1 MLAEC
6 ERLNEAYAAAFDTM
20 IEHSRMMRDADS
32 TRLKSA
38 ADYAWFDSECARLK
52 LQGHKRRHAVS
63 ELSHAARS

>member
-1 MLAEC
+1 
-6 ERLNEAYAAAFDTM
+6 M
-20 IEHSRMMRDADS
+20 IERSRMMRDADS

-52 LQGHKRRHAVS
+52 LQEHKRRHAVN